1 MAQSTAGIKLY
12 ANEATVTE
20 GSPVYPTDGWDAIP
34 DITGIPAMNATPNQL
49 QTTTLDELV
58 QHTYIAGL
66 QDLGGSFEFSANLT
80 PGLIDAVDEYT
91 GDPAPGKVWAFK
103 LSFPAPL
110 SISYWWT
117 GSIQPV
123 RPGEG
128 GVDAVATTTVY
139 ISQETSIKV
148 VEEESVS

>member
-1 MAQSTAGIKLY
+1 MAQSTAGIKLF
-12 ANEATVTE
+12 AAEATVTS
-20 GSPVYPTDGWDAIP
+20 GSPVYPTTGWKQIP
-34 DITGIPAMNATPNQL
+34 DITGIPAMNSTPNQL

-80 PGLIDAVDEYT
+80 PELIEAVEEFT
-91 GDPAPGKVWAFK
+91 GDPPAGKVWAFK

-110 SISYWWT
+110 SVSYWWT
-117 GSIQPV
+117 GSIQPI

-139 ISQETSIKV
+139 ISQETAIADVSDV
-148 VEEESVS
+148 VS